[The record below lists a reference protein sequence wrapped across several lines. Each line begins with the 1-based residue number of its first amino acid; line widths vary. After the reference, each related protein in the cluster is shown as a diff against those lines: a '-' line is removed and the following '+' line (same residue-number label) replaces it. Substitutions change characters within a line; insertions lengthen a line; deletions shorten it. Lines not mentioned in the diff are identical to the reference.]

1 MDMTPWQHKRCTD
14 ILKELKKNP
23 ASLDFRYPV
32 PYQEMRLFDYPEIIK
47 NPMDLSTVDKK
58 LKARKYETVDDFV
71 SDINLIFSNCYLYNG
86 PPGPMAVVSEHAAKL
101 EEVFKNA
108 LAKLPVVVSGFS
120 QCGHTSL
127 CFQDIILVMDN
138 AINCVVFCCNRNPKW
153 PQSLL

>member
-108 LAKLPVVVSGFS
+108 LAKLPVVVSGFFTVWPHLS
-120 QCGHTSL
+120 LFSGHN
-127 CFQDIILVMDN
+127 FGN
-138 AINCVVFCCNRNPKW
+138 G
-153 PQSLL
+153 